1 MMASCGG
8 RGAGVK
14 ERVDM
19 RSLITRLLRDEE
31 GQDLVE
37 YVLLVSLIAL
47 AVAAAFPPVT
57 SAITAVFTRVATRLA
72 P

>member
-1 MMASCGG
+1 
-8 RGAGVK
+8 
-14 ERVDM
+14 M
-19 RSLITRLLRDEE
+19 RKLITRFLRDEE

-57 SAITAVFTRVATRLA
+57 SAITGVFNNVATRLGGGGGGGGT